1 MDAWNVKADMPT
13 GRKKVSMTQRGR
25 LLEIIVK
32 KRMEKALDRALNNSK
47 EYQSALKEQDK
58 AFKRV
63 DGLHL
68 RNCEKKIFGGAVY
81 GEEAYRLG
89 MRDGLRLSMEIR
101 AVCG

>member
-1 MDAWNVKADMPT
+1 MK
-13 GRKKVSMTQRGR
+13 QRGR
-25 LLEIIVK
+25 LLEIIVNR
-32 KRMEKALDRALNNSK
+32 RMEKALDRVLNNSK

-68 RNCEKKIFGGAVY
+68 RNCEKKIFGGAIDANNHCGAVY